1 MNFQSEFLILPDQI
15 DSLLT
20 VETMR
25 GFTENNLN
33 SYCFTKRENCKRFCF
48 LYDVSTFVS
57 RLQHQSVS
65 ALCNF
70 FGQGRRRCFI
80 QAKVWTMSL
89 LKVM

>member
-80 QAKVWTMSL
+80 QAKVRTMSL